1 MQPGADRPAGTPQ
14 GHDHRRTS
22 PGLTPRASA
31 HPRTLHLRGRRFSC
45 LDFGGPGPTL
55 LALHGHF
62 GRGTTF
68 ALLAATLTG
77 RYRVLAPDLR
87 GHGLSDNGGTFTL
100 EEYVAD
106 TAALLH
112 ALELTPAAVLGHSMG
127 GAIAFLLAERH
138 PELVQTLVVAD
149 MTVKNQPPETQPIL
163 DITDWPR
170 RVPSREALREAVETL
185 GIPDT
190 ACFLDSAHHFPDGWG
205 FLFDQADLM
214 ASQAALAGDF
224 STAWVRSAGPPHSS
238 CAPSTASSSPRPP
251 PAGWPTPAPTPHS
264 ANSPPAATGSTR
276 TTRPGSPR
284 RSPPSWTADAPARAH
299 STGTRERHRPR
310 SPPPTIPQPHYA
322 SPFPRLDAPSPL
334 LTEPVTPHFHTPP
347 SPPRRNPHSSPLP
360 PLPPQV
366 SGPPLQPLA
375 ATIFIARRHSA

>member
-1 MQPGADRPAGTPQ
+1 MPPPT
-14 GHDHRRTS
+14 
-22 PGLTPRASA
+22 
-31 HPRTLHLRGRRFSC
+31 PRTLHLRGRRFSC

-62 GRGTTF
+62 GRGTTY
-68 ALLAATLTG
+68 APLAAALTG

-149 MTVKNQPPETQPIL
+149 TTVKNQPPETQPIL

-205 FLFDQADLM
+205 FLFDQA
-214 ASQAALAGDF
+214 ALAGDF
-224 STAWVRSAGPPHSS
+224 STAWVRSAGPPRTPPTRRAQLPPH
-238 CAPSTASSSPRPP
+238 PVHRPLDGRRPP
-251 PAGWPTPAPTPHS
+251 RHRTPRTPRLRPLAPHGRPGRVRRGGRRLPGQPTPRRGHTARAPVSDTAHALHHRPSPNPITRARSHALTLPHLCSRNPSLLTSTPHPLHL
-264 ANSPPAATGSTR
+264 A
-276 TTRPGSPR
+276 
-284 RSPPSWTADAPARAH
+284 
-299 STGTRERHRPR
+299 GT
-310 SPPPTIPQPHYA
+310 
-322 SPFPRLDAPSPL
+322 
-334 LTEPVTPHFHTPP
+334 
-347 SPPRRNPHSSPLP
+347 PHSSPLP

>member
-1 MQPGADRPAGTPQ
+1 MPPPT
-14 GHDHRRTS
+14 
-22 PGLTPRASA
+22 
-31 HPRTLHLRGRRFSC
+31 PRTLHLRGRRFSC

-62 GRGTTF
+62 GRGTTY
-68 ALLAATLTG
+68 APLAATLTG

-224 STAWVRSAGPPHSS
+224 STAWVRSAGPPALLLRAEHSFLLT
-238 CAPSTASSSPRPP
+238 PSTARWMADARPDTALRELP
-251 PAGWPTPAPTPHS
+251 ACGHWLHTDDPAGFAE
-264 ANSPPAATGSTR
+264 AVAAFLDSR
-276 TTRPGSPR
+276 RPG
-284 RSPPSWTADAPARAH
+284 A
-299 STGTRERHRPR
+299 GTQHGHP
-310 SPPPTIPQPHYA
+310 
-322 SPFPRLDAPSPL
+322 
-334 LTEPVTPHFHTPP
+334 
-347 SPPRRNPHSSPLP
+347 
-360 PLPPQV
+360 
-366 SGPPLQPLA
+366 
-375 ATIFIARRHSA
+375 